1 MSNYDKI
8 LREKEQSASLDTNQK
23 EQHWQAMA
31 NLLYSS
37 SPTVTAKA
45 GTGKVISIIKW
56 FFILSGLC
64 LITYLA
70 YKKFTKTKKEFNGV
84 LKPSNIPSQF
94 FTIDNT
100 KDEVIRTS
108 HASVLKFKKGTFK
121 TDKPIIIEI
130 KEVFTPA
137 EILRSGLTTLSNDKP
152 LKSAGMLYFNATV
165 EGENIE
171 PAIPVDAFVATRDRD
186 KNMQL
191 FKGELQTDSTVNWLA
206 PQPIT
211 DTSRP
216 KDFEERLATGRT
228 LFNSKCAS
236 CHQVFKAGTGPAL
249 RGVQYRG
256 PWKDPRNL
264 LKWINNPPA
273 FMATDSYTQKLKSQ
287 YGSMMTGFAD
297 LKQTDIQN
305 LLTYLEYTHKDE
317 PHETVAAIDS
327 ISKVSDTIQ
336 DCGSDTAYYSVQNNF
351 EEYDTTGFV
360 DFAAIP
366 NDTISE
372 LNIFDYSEYEGIYK
386 QGYDFQI
393 TNNGWYNIDAFLKTG
408 REDVDDIGLAVE
420 ITNAENLPYNVYVF
434 VPTERVLQSYTNK
447 KGNLYSFNYENN
459 KIPLPL
465 RYRAVIFAFGS
476 SGQRIM
482 YSAEEFTIQRDQLI
496 KLKLKETTKEG
507 FINIL
512 YTNNINGVNVEAI
525 EKQMEINKIPC
536 GDSLI
541 INSADIINS
550 TK

>member
-1 MSNYDKI
+1 MTAPTTS
-8 LREKEQSASLDTNQK
+8 SA
-23 EQHWQAMA
+23 
-31 NLLYSS
+31 
-37 SPTVTAKA
+37 
-45 GTGKVISIIKW
+45 
-56 FFILSGLC
+56 
-64 LITYLA
+64 
-70 YKKFTKTKKEFNGV
+70 
-84 LKPSNIPSQF
+84 KP
-94 FTIDNT
+94 
-100 KDEVIRTS
+100 
-108 HASVLKFKKGTFK
+108 GTFK
-121 TDKPIIIEI
+121 TDRPIIIEI

-171 PAIPVDAFVATRDRD
+171 PEIPVDAFVATRDRD

-191 FKGELQTDSTVNWLA
+191 FKGELQADSTVNWLA

-211 DTSRP
+211 DSSRP
-216 KDFEERLATGRT
+216 KDLEERLAAGKT

-236 CHQVFKAGTGPAL
+236 CHQVLKAGTGPTL
-249 RGVQYRG
+249 RRVQYRG

-264 LKWINNPPA
+264 LKWINNPAA

-287 YGSMMTGFAD
+287 YGSMMTGFPD
-297 LKQTDIQN
+297 IMQTDIQN
-305 LLTYLEYTHKDE
+305 LLTYLEYTDKDE
-317 PHETVAAIDS
+317 PYKIVAAKDS
-327 ISKVSDTIQ
+327 ISDVSDSAQ

-360 DFAAIP
+360 DFDAIP

-408 REDVDDIGLAVE
+408 REDVDDIGLTVE

-476 SGQRIM
+476 SGKKIM

-496 KLKLKETTKEG
+496 KLELKETTKEG
-507 FINIL
+507 LMNIL
-512 YTNNINGVNVEAI
+512 YTKNINGVNVEAI
-525 EKQMEINKIPC
+525 EKQMEISKIPC
-536 GDSLI
+536 GDTLI
-541 INSADIINS
+541 INSADIINL